1 MSQPDLTAFLNH
13 CQTLLSAGAVL
24 PADQWPPYA
33 ASCLAHPCAI
43 AGVVQPTSPDEVI
56 TLVKLAA
63 ASAIPLYPI
72 STGHNWGYGEAHP
85 VRDGSIIVDLARMNR
100 IIAFDADSGLLTVE
114 PGVTQRQLNTFL
126 QQHGHPFLIPVTG
139 AGPDC
144 SLLGNALERGYGITP
159 YADHFS
165 AVMSLEA
172 VLPDGTLYRPML
184 DLMGGSSVN
193 HAFKWGLGPYVDGLF
208 TQGNFGIVTQMTLA
222 LAPRPERVEAFFL
235 SVKTADDLETAVVAI
250 RQILRTVGGVTGSIN
265 LMNRHRVLAMAE
277 PYPRDRLS
285 PDGLIPNDVLDQLAR
300 RHQVTAWTGVGALYG
315 HPRLVAAARP
325 IIKRLLKPIAARL
338 VFLTPGLVSRLNYWV
353 AKLPIVRHQPIAHT
367 LATLANSLRLFAG
380 QPSEIALPL
389 AYWRSGQRPPAG
401 QPMNPARDGCGLI
414 WYSPLVPLQPA
425 AVRAYTTMVE
435 RICREHRIEPL
446 ITLTSVSDRCFDS
459 TVPILFDRAD
469 PVATEQAHAC
479 YHTLFAAGQQLG
491 CVPYRLGVQSM
502 PTLNEQNAVPE
513 LLKRL
518 KQAVDPQGIIA
529 PGRYGLG
536 KDG

>member
-1 MSQPDLTAFLNH
+1 MSEPDTTTFLNR
-13 CQTLLSAGAVL
+13 CQARLSAGAVL

-33 ASCLAHPCAI
+33 ASCLARPCAI
-43 AGVVQPTSPDEVI
+43 AGVVQPISPDEVI
-56 TLVKLAA
+56 TLVRLAA
-63 ASAIPLYPI
+63 ESAIPLYPI
-72 STGHNWGYGEAHP
+72 STGHNWAYGEAHP
-85 VRDGSIIVDLARMNR
+85 ARDGSIIVDLARMNR
-100 IIAFDADSGLLTVE
+100 IIAFDPESGLLTLE
-114 PGVTQRQLNTFL
+114 PGVTQRQLDAFL
-126 QQHGHPFLIPVTG
+126 QQHRYPFLIPVTG

-172 VLPDGTLYRPML
+172 VLPNGTLYRPML
-184 DLMGGSSVN
+184 DLMGGQSVN
-193 HAFKWGLGPYVDGLF
+193 RAFKWGLGPYVDGLF

-222 LAPRPERVEAFFL
+222 LAPRPERIEAFFF
-235 SVKTADDLETAVVAI
+235 SVKTDDDLESAVERI
-250 RQILRTVGGVTGSIN
+250 RQTLREVGAITGSIN

-285 PDGLIPNDVLDQLAR
+285 PEGLIPADVLEELAR
-300 RHQVTAWTGVGALYG
+300 RHQATAWTGVGAMYG

-325 IIKRLLKPIAARL
+325 IIKRLLRPVTARL
-338 VFLTPGLVSRLNYWV
+338 VFLTPGLVGSLHRW
-353 AKLPIVRHQPIAHT
+353 AEKLPLMQQKPLAKT
-367 LATLANSLRLFAG
+367 LATLAKTMRLFAG

-389 AYWRSGQRPPAG
+389 AYWRSGQPPPAG
-401 QPMNPARDGCGLI
+401 EPMNPARDGCGLI
-414 WYSPLVPLQPA
+414 WYSPLVPMQPA
-425 AVRAYTTMVE
+425 AVRAYTEMVG
-435 RICREHRIEPL
+435 RICRAHRIEPL

-469 PVATEQAHAC
+469 PAAIDRAHAC
-479 YHTLFAAGQQLG
+479 YDALFAAGQAMG

-502 PTLNEQNAVPE
+502 ALLNEHDAVPD

-518 KQAVDPQGIIA
+518 KQAVDPQGVIA

-536 KDG
+536 